1 MNLLAL
7 NVTSIATDEFRV
19 YGSTVYANVVI
30 QLARPDGV
38 LVAPRP
44 EHKQLDLNRYPDLA
58 AVFAQAQALITKA
71 YLFEEAM
78 APDPGQAYNPPPVE
92 ETPTEPQP

>member
-1 MNLLAL
+1 
-7 NVTSIATDEFRV
+7 
-19 YGSTVYANVVI
+19 
-30 QLARPDGV
+30 
-38 LVAPRP
+38 
-44 EHKQLDLNRYPDLA
+44 
-58 AVFAQAQALITKA
+58 LITKA